1 VSETELSVV
10 CRNCGSEVSPYVTEC
25 PYCGARLRK
34 RAPKLERHGDSLEAK
49 EPRRRRSRDAQRRR
63 RRPRLSITDD
73 YTTKPYATGALIG
86 ISAVMVVVYA
96 ASNLTILDL
105 GAVFG
110 SVDSE
115 YWRYLTASFVYEDVG
130 YLFVIA
136 LGLAIFGPGL
146 ERRLG
151 TAPTLLLLIACGT
164 LGMLAGH
171 GLDTALDETP
181 LAAGGNAIALG
192 AVATW
197 FVLRRAEANAG
208 DEEYDLIGVAVAAAV
223 LLALPLFEDTA
234 NVFVG
239 LAGGLVGLLAG
250 FAATGLAPRQER

>member
-1 VSETELSVV
+1 MSETELSVV

-34 RAPKLERHGDSLEAK
+34 RAPKLERHGDSFEAK
-49 EPRRRRSRDAQRRR
+49 QPRRRRSRDSQRRR
-63 RRPRLSITDD
+63 RRPRLDLSDD
-73 YTTKPYATGALIG
+73 FTTKPYATAGLIAV
-86 ISAVMVVVYA
+86 SAVMVVVYA

-110 SVDSE
+110 SVGSE

-136 LGLAIFGPGL
+136 LALGIFGPGL

-151 TAPTLLLLIACGT
+151 TGPTLLLLVACGT

-171 GLDTALDETP
+171 GIDSALDETP
-181 LAAGGNAIALG
+181 LAAGGNGIALG

-208 DEEYDLIGVAVAAAV
+208 DEEYDVIGVAVAAAV

-250 FAATGLAPRQER
+250 FAATGLAPRRER

>member
-34 RAPKLERHGDSLEAK
+34 RAPKLERHGDSFEAK
-49 EPRRRRSRDAQRRR
+49 QPRRRRSRDSQRRR
-63 RRPRLSITDD
+63 RRARLSITDD
-73 YTTKPYATGALIG
+73 YTTKPYGTAALILV
-86 ISAVMVVVYA
+86 SAVMVVVYA
-96 ASNLTILDL
+96 ASDLTILDL
-105 GAVFG
+105 GAIFG
-110 SVDSE
+110 SVDNE
-115 YWRYLTASFVYEDVG
+115 YWRYLTASFVYEDTG
-130 YLFVIA
+130 YLFVVA
-136 LGLAIFGPGL
+136 LALALFGPGL

-171 GLDTALDETP
+171 GIDSALDDIP
-181 LAAGGNAIALG
+181 FAAGGNAIALG

-197 FVLRRAEANAG
+197 WVLRRAEANAG
-208 DEEYDLIGVAVAAAV
+208 DEDYDVIGVAVAAAV

-250 FAATGLAPRQER
+250 FAATGLAPRREQ

>member
-34 RAPKLERHGDSLEAK
+34 RAPKLERHGDSFEAK
-49 EPRRRRSRDAQRRR
+49 EPRRRRRRDTQRRR
-63 RRPRLSITDD
+63 RRARLDLTDD
-73 YTTKPYATGALIG
+73 FSGRPYATAGLIAV
-86 ISAVMVVVYA
+86 SAVMVVVYA
-96 ASNLTILDL
+96 ASNLTIIDL
-105 GAVFG
+105 GAILG
-110 SVDSE
+110 SVGGE
-115 YWRYLTASFVYEDVG
+115 YWRYLTASFVYEDTG

-136 LGLAIFGPGL
+136 LGLALFGPGL

-151 TAPTLLLLIACGT
+151 TGPTLLLLLACGT
-164 LGMLAGH
+164 LGMLAAH
-171 GLDTALDETP
+171 GIDSGMDEIP
-181 LAAGGNAIALG
+181 LAAGGNGIALG

-208 DEEYDLIGVAVAAAV
+208 DEGYDVIGVAVAALV

-250 FAATGLAPRQER
+250 FAATGLAPRRDR